1 MNSNLMRANMQRH
14 AMQMKNAL
22 NGENPNH
29 TPHIQEFCDYA
40 DAVSLGRAEEVK
52 EQLPSM
58 VQQVLDSN
66 KVKVEVDKKSVRQ
79 AKKTIDDLFKHLQ
92 RVFR

>member
-1 MNSNLMRANMQRH
+1 
-14 AMQMKNAL
+14 MKNAL

-40 DAVSLGRAEEVK
+40 DTVSLGRAEEVK

-58 VQQVLDSN
+58 IQRVLDSN
-66 KVKVEVDKKSVRQ
+66 QVRVEVDKKSVQQ

-92 RVFR
+92 KVFR

>member
-14 AMQMKNAL
+14 TMQMKNAL

-29 TPHIQEFCDYA
+29 TPHIQEFCDY
-40 DAVSLGRAEEVK
+40 EEGK

-66 KVKVEVDKKSVRQ
+66 KVKVEVDKKSVQQ

-92 RVFR
+92 KVFR

>member
-1 MNSNLMRANMQRH
+1 
-14 AMQMKNAL
+14 MKNAL
-22 NGENPNH
+22 NWENPNY

-66 KVKVEVDKKSVRQ
+66 KVKVEVDKKSVQQ

-92 RVFR
+92 KVFR